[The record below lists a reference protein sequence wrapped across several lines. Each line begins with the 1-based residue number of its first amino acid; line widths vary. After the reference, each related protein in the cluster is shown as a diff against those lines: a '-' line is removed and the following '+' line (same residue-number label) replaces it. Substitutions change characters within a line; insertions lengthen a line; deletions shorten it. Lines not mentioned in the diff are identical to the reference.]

1 MSENG
6 KPTPTPSDHDVP
18 LPVRVEIFVEPDGT
32 VVFADLAADLI
43 PVAQAVDPAF
53 AARAPEPSEGDA

>member
-1 MSENG
+1 
-6 KPTPTPSDHDVP
+6 VP

-53 AARAPEPSEGDA
+53 AVRTPEPSEGDG